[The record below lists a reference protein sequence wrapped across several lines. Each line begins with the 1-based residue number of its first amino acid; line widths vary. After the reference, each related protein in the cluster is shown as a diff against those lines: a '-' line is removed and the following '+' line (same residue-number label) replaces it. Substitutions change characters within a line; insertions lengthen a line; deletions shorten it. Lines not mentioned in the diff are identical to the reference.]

1 MLLNT
6 CLVYDCQYGVQKM
19 ENDPNQAVPPNV
31 PPIEKRVDE
40 VIKRAKEVLEEV
52 EKKSELVRG
61 LVIAARAVVMH
72 ADKVQFCSICGR
84 YSFHG
89 QGCPIEELKRKL
101 APFQATR

>member
-1 MLLNT
+1 
-6 CLVYDCQYGVQKM
+6 
-19 ENDPNQAVPPNV
+19 
-31 PPIEKRVDE
+31 
-40 VIKRAKEVLEEV
+40 
-52 EKKSELVRG
+52 
-61 LVIAARAVVMH
+61 MH